1 MASVPLGLMRHGAVL
16 KSRPRA
22 GAVSYSPQDERG
34 RHCGGLKCENR
45 EDEWADQQR
54 DNGEGKSR
62 HAGQRPACRFVQS
75 EPKAGPGEGLP
86 GPLTSPEQHPSLGGP
101 LGMLGIKTGSPE
113 DVPAKSGGLTAL
125 ALTKLQSRYFR

>member
-1 MASVPLGLMRHGAVL
+1 MGRS
-16 KSRPRA
+16 A
-22 GAVSYSPQDERG
+22 GETQG
-34 RHCGGLKCENR
+34 
-45 EDEWADQQR
+45 
-54 DNGEGKSR
+54 DNGEGKAR

-86 GPLTSPEQHPSLGGP
+86 GPTSPEQHASLGGP

-125 ALTKLQSRYFR
+125 ALTKL